1 MEIKISKIIM
11 KVRINQ
17 NEKLWIQMLM
27 QKFGLSKK
35 EAIEKLTKHSKKQ
48 T

>member
-1 MEIKISKIIM
+1 M
-11 KVRINQ
+11 KVKINQ
-17 NEKLWIQMLM
+17 DEKLWIQMLM

-35 EAIEKLTKHSKKQ
+35 QAIEKLTKHSKKQ